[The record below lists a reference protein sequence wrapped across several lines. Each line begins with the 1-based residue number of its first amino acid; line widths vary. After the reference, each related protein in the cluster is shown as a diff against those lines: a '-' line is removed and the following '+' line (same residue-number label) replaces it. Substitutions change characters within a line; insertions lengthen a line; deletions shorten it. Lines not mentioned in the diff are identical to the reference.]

1 MQATRGKIIAV
12 LGPTCTGKSDLGLQI
27 AQVLHGEIVNADSM
41 QVYRHFDIGS
51 AKPSREVRA
60 AVPHHLIDVVDPDN
74 EFNAAL
80 FQKAADDAIGGIIG
94 RGRVPVVVGGTGLYL
109 RVLFHGL
116 FQAAGD
122 AAVRAQI
129 KERYAGAPLET
140 YEELKRVDPEYA
152 LRISHRD
159 GVRVVRAL
167 EIYYVSGST
176 MSEWQRRHG
185 FEEERYAA
193 CKIGLRRDRE
203 ELYRRIN
210 ARVDA
215 MLQQG
220 WVQEVERLLQ
230 AGYSPEL
237 KPFKSIGYREIVLYV
252 QGKMTH
258 SAMVEKVRTSTRH
271 YAKRQFTWFLRENDI
286 EWYGYPEEKD
296 HILKGVAEFLR

>member
-1 MQATRGKIIAV
+1 MQATRGRIVAI

-27 AQVLHGEIVNADSM
+27 AQVFHGEIVNADSM

-51 AKPSREVRA
+51 AKPSREAQA
-60 AVPHHLIDVVDPDN
+60 AVPHHCIDVVDPND

-80 FQKAADDAIGGIIG
+80 FQTMADDAISGIIG

-116 FQAAGD
+116 FQAPGD
-122 AAVRAQI
+122 AGVRAQL
-129 KERYAGAPLET
+129 KERYAAAPLET
-140 YEELKRVDPEYA
+140 YEELKKVDPEYA
-152 LRISHRD
+152 LRISHKDRI
-159 GVRVVRAL
+159 RVVRAL
-167 EIYYVSGST
+167 EIYSVSGVT

-185 FEEERYAA
+185 FEEERYTA
-193 CKIGLRRDRE
+193 CRIGLRRDRK

-220 WVQEVERLLQ
+220 WVQEVEKLLQ
-230 AGYSPEL
+230 MGCSPDL
-237 KPFKSIGYREIVLYV
+237 KPFKSIGYREIALYV
-252 QGKMTH
+252 QGKMTY
-258 SAMVEKVRTSTRH
+258 SAMVEKIRTSTRH

-286 EWYGYPEEKD
+286 EWYEFPEKRD
-296 HILKGVAEFLR
+296 HILEKVTEFLR

>member
-12 LGPTCTGKSDLGLQI
+12 LGPTCTGKSDLGLRI
-27 AQVLHGEIVNADSM
+27 AEAVHGEIVNADSM

-51 AKPSREVRA
+51 AKPSQAVRA

-80 FQKAADDAIGGIIG
+80 FQKMADEAIGGIIG

-116 FQAAGD
+116 FEAAGSPG
-122 AAVRAQI
+122 VRAQL
-129 KERYAGAPLET
+129 KERYAAAPLET

-152 LRISHRD
+152 LRISHKDRI
-159 GVRVVRAL
+159 RVVRAL
-167 EIYYVSGST
+167 EIYYVSGIT
-176 MSEWQRRHG
+176 MSEWQRRHA
-185 FEEERYAA
+185 FEEERYTA
-193 CKIGLRRDRE
+193 CKIGLRRDRK

-210 ARVDA
+210 ARVEA

-220 WVQEVERLLQ
+220 WVQEVEQLLQ
-230 AGYSPEL
+230 AGHSPDL
-237 KPFKSIGYREIVLYV
+237 KPFKSIGYREIVLYA
-252 QGKMTH
+252 QGKMTY
-258 SAMVEKVRTSTRH
+258 SAMVEKVRTSTRR

-286 EWYGYPEEKD
+286 DWYEYPEEQD
-296 HILKGVAEFLR
+296 HILKGVTEFLR